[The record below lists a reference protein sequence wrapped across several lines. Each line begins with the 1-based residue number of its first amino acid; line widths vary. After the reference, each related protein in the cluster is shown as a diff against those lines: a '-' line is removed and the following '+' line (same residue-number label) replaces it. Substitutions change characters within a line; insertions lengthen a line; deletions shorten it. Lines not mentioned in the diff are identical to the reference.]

1 MTGGQERAVGPA
13 GGIPSRRAA
22 SSHADVALQRILGVD
37 PGLTRCGLGCV
48 DIDTRRRVRLVEVG
62 VVRTPP
68 HQSPEL
74 RLLSI
79 AEALDDWIAR
89 LGPTALSVERIF
101 SHDNLRSAMGVAHV
115 VGVAMVAGARAGI
128 EVAQHTPSEAKAA
141 VTGSGTAPKAQVQ
154 TMVARILGLDAPPS
168 PADAADALAQ
178 AICHGW
184 RGGGTGIDAGTEM
197 VSAGGSVRAS
207 ARTPAQRRWAA
218 AQAAAR
224 RTGAVDPRRA
234 ARR

>member
-1 MTGGQERAVGPA
+1 M
-13 GGIPSRRAA
+13 
-22 SSHADVALQRILGVD
+22 D

-48 DIDTRRRVRLVEVG
+48 DIDPRRRARLVEVG

-68 HQSPEL
+68 AQSPEL
-74 RLLSI
+74 RILAI

-89 LGPTALSVERIF
+89 LGPTALSVERVF
-101 SHDNLRSAMGVAHV
+101 AQDNLRSVIGVAQVMGVV
-115 VGVAMVAGARAGI
+115 MLAGARAGI

-141 VTGSGTAPKAQVQ
+141 VTGSGVADKAQVQ
-154 TMVARILGLDAPPS
+154 AMVARILGLDEPPR

-184 RGGGTGIDAGTEM
+184 RGGGTGADGATEM
-197 VSAGGSVRAS
+197 VSAGGAVRAS
-207 ARTPAQRRWAA
+207 ARTPAQRQWAA

-224 RTGAVDPRRA
+224 RTGAVDPRH
-234 ARR
+234 AR